1 MSTLTTTPV
10 RTRSRTTVGLI
21 FIIAAVVAALAAL
34 DILLENAEESE
45 TQSSAEAAYQAGQV
59 AFRAGHTA
67 AAIEDF
73 RKAHAAVRED
83 ETYELALIGAL
94 MNAGRYAD
102 AEPLMKEVLE
112 RNPDDGPALL
122 VAARLQAKKGK
133 PVQAAAF
140 YHRAIYGAW
149 PRDAR
154 EKQIEARIELVEFL
168 KSRHQTEEMLAEL
181 ILLQEE
187 AGEDQALLLRTADL
201 FLLAGSPKHAE
212 SAYRKV
218 ISLDPRNPAAYAG
231 LGEVELETGD
241 YRQARSEFVLAKMRS
256 PADQHIQER
265 LDLAKALEELDPT
278 SRRLPSVDKYR
289 KSIKIL
295 QLARDDFQ
303 ACLTSRPAAATQNA
317 SDLMTQANSLMPITP
332 PAMVNNELA
341 ENVLDVAQQL
351 WQTRIKDCGLPAAPE
366 GDLLRLIMEKLAE

>member
-1 MSTLTTTPV
+1 MSTSTTTPV
-10 RTRSRTTVGLI
+10 RTRPRPTVGLI
-21 FIIAAVVAALAAL
+21 IVIAAVIAALAAL

-45 TQSSAEAAYQAGQV
+45 TQNSAEAAYQAGES
-59 AFRAGHTA
+59 ALRAGHNL

-73 RKAHAAVRED
+73 RKAHASMRED

-102 AEPLMKEVLE
+102 AEPLMNEVLE

-122 VAARLQAKKGK
+122 VAARLQANKGK

-140 YHRAIYGAW
+140 YHRAIYGEW
-149 PRDAR
+149 PTDAR
-154 EKQIEARIELVEFL
+154 EKQIDARLELVEFL
-168 KSRHQTEEMLAEL
+168 RSRHQTEDMLAEL

-187 AGEDQALLLRTADL
+187 AGEDQGLLLRTAHL
-201 FLLAGSPKHAE
+201 FLLAGSPRHAE

-241 YRQARSEFVLAKMRS
+241 YRQARSEFLLAKTRA
-256 PADQHIQER
+256 PADRHIQER
-265 LDLAKALEELDPT
+265 LDMAKALEELDPT
-278 SRRLPSVDKYR
+278 SRRLPSAEKYR
-289 KSIKIL
+289 RSIKIL

-317 SDLMTQANSLMPITP
+317 SDLMTKANGLMPTTP
-332 PAMVNNELA
+332 PAVVNNELA
-341 ENVLDVAQQL
+341 ENVLDTAQQL
-351 WQTRIKDCGLPAAPE
+351 WQARIKDCGLPAAPE
-366 GDLLRLIMEKLAE
+366 GDLLRLIMEKLAQ